1 MNKNT
6 YKGFL
11 QNFASR
17 FLIWRVDNL
26 SSKSFILIL
35 SVIVGVTSGLTA
47 LLLKTAVFKFRE
59 VLFEFV
65 NDDERSYYFLIYPSI
80 GILLTLAL
88 KHIVIKDYI
97 KHNISS
103 ILHAIS
109 KRNSLM
115 KAHKVFSSMLGG
127 VFTAGFGGSI
137 GLESPI
143 ISSGAAIGSNL
154 GRILKLNYKQ
164 VTLLLACGSSGAIA
178 AIFNTPIAGIVF
190 ALEVL
195 MIDLTRFSL
204 IPLLMSAVSGAIT
217 TKLFYH
223 EEILFEF
230 TISDSF
236 INTDIPFFVLL
247 GILSGV
253 VSWYFTV
260 VFLKIEAW
268 FESISRKWIRF
279 GVGGLIIGVLIFL
292 FPPLFGEGFETIK
305 LVFDGNYKQVMAES
319 FFASF
324 DDSLLFMSAFF
335 LLLILLKVIAT
346 ATTIGAGGI
355 GGIFAPSLFTGAIT
369 GFLFAHSLN
378 LLDFGVE
385 FSELNYALVAMGSV
399 LGGVLHAPLTGIFL
413 IAEITTGYE
422 LIVPL
427 MLSTT
432 ISFVTVKFLEPN
444 SIITMQLARRG
455 ELITHHKDKAVLRFL
470 NLDEVIERDI
480 RTIDVDAT
488 LGDLVELISKSTRNV
503 FPVIGKR
510 GELMGVIQLDQV
522 RDIMFNNQLYD
533 TTFVSNLMINPP
545 TLIKADD
552 SMELVMQKFQDTNA
566 WNLPVIDGD
575 VYLGFVSKSSVFSVY
590 RKQLLNITEE

>member
-1 MNKNT
+1 MKKENSKI
-6 YKGFL
+6 GL
-11 QNFASR
+11 SSLASR
-17 FLIWRVDNL
+17 FLIWRVEHL
-26 SSKSFILIL
+26 STQNFILIL
-35 SVIVGVTSGLTA
+35 SVFVGVTSGLTA
-47 LLLKTAVFKFRE
+47 LLLKTAVYKFRHY
-59 VLFEFV
+59 LIYEFNV
-65 NDDERSYYFLIYPSI
+65 HERWYLLLIYPAV
-80 GILLTLAL
+80 GILLTLIL
-88 KHIVIKDYI
+88 RKFVIKDFI

-115 KAHKVFSSMLGG
+115 KTHKVFSSMLGG
-127 VFTAGFGGSI
+127 VFTAGFGGSV

-154 GRILKLNYKQ
+154 ARILKLNYKQ

-217 TKLFYH
+217 TKLFYR

-230 TISDSF
+230 EILHSF
-236 INTDIPFFVLL
+236 DNGDIPFFVLL

-260 VFLKIEAW
+260 MFLKIEDR
-268 FESISRKWIRF
+268 FERVKSRWNRF
-279 GVGGLIIGVLIFL
+279 IVGGVLIGLLIFL
-292 FPPLFGEGFETIK
+292 FPPLFGEGFQTIK
-305 LVFDGNYKQVMAES
+305 QVFSGDYQSIMSES
-319 FFASF
+319 MFASLS
-324 DDSLLFMSAFF
+324 DSAIFLSLFF
-335 LLLILLKVIAT
+335 LMLILLKVIAAAVT
-346 ATTIGAGGI
+346 LGAGGI

-369 GFLFAHSLN
+369 GFLFAHTFN
-378 LLDFGVE
+378 LFDTGIYL
-385 FSELNYALVAMGSV
+385 SELNYSLVAMGSV

-470 NLDEVIERDI
+470 NLDSVIEKDLK
-480 RTIDVDAT
+480 TIPVDAS
-488 LGDLVELISKSTRNV
+488 LGDLVKVISKSTRNI
-503 FPVIGKR
+503 FPVLDDNN
-510 GELMGVIQLDQV
+510 ELQGIVQLDHV
-522 RDIMFNNQLYD
+522 REIMFNHDLYD
-533 TTFVSNLMINPP
+533 STYVRNLMITPLTFIRP
-545 TLIKADD
+545 GD
-552 SMELVMQKFQDTNA
+552 SMEEVMKKFQDTNA
-566 WNLPVIDGD
+566 WNLPVIDD
-575 VYLGFVSKSSVFSVY
+575 KKFLGLVSKSSVFSEY
-590 RKQLLNITEE
+590 RKQLLSITEE